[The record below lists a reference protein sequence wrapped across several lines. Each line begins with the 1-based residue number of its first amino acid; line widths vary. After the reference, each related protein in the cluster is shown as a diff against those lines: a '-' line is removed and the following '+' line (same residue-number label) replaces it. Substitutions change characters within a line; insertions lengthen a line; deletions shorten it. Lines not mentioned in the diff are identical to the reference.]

1 MGHKANTLTAEY
13 HVNIG
18 YLSALGELGEEG
30 KKSDMGALN
39 G

>member
-13 HVNIG
+13 RVNIG
-18 YLSALGELGEEG
+18 CLSALGEVGGEG